1 MYWLDERTVLELR
14 LNIMI
19 FFQIDQVS
27 VNRSRTSDNKNST
40 TNKTDSETAD
50 TASIVSSPGRPQPV
64 NFDFHRQDTLRRDPT
79 IIQPV
84 AIRRSPDSP
93 VVQSSDLDEEDDQHQ
108 VQMRA
113 LKFAAYYIEIGL
125 L

>member
-1 MYWLDERTVLELR
+1 MKPHVCFRIIIKYND
-14 LNIMI
+14 

-108 VQMRA
+108 VCLRKSATDQ
-113 LKFAAYYIEIGL
+113 YIFL
-125 L
+125 